1 MIFCGN
7 TSLERLMVNPNDD
20 PHSSHY
26 IDITMDTGMPVFY
39 VTCCCDTDWE
49 WGFWYSKTN
58 YESIK
63 YIIMD
68 SILGCATMDE
78 LIDRLDKFFEEDCEY
93 MIFDEDEFEVKDE
106 ENDWDCNKDCENCN
120 FIN

>member
-7 TSLERLMVNPNDD
+7 ISLERLMVNPNDD

-78 LIDRLDKFFEEDCEY
+78 LIDRLDKFYKRIDVTGCVF
-93 MIFDEDEFEVKDE
+93 
-106 ENDWDCNKDCENCN
+106 N
-120 FIN
+120 FKGCGNNFAKRPHNSNHTFTF